1 MKNNNA
7 IIFLLAAVVIGV
19 VIFGIKGKGG
29 QGSSVVPGVSD
40 YDKIETV
47 RQAVEQVA
55 GTAAIKT
62 VGTDQGQWYIFD
74 LRLIY
79 QKDGDFYSK
88 LAEKLGEGFDSQ
100 LSNGDY
106 LFVGVF
112 PLRGSYR
119 IYAGDPANE
128 NNMLYPEWKYT
139 RLEKK

>member
-7 IIFLLAAVVIGV
+7 IVLLLAAAVIVV
-19 VIFGIKGKGG
+19 VIFAMRGKGG
-29 QGSSVVPGVSD
+29 NETNGVTSVSD

-47 RQAVEQVA
+47 RQAVEQLA
-55 GTAAIKT
+55 GTAAVKS

-79 QKDGDFYSK
+79 QKDGEFYSK
-88 LAEKLGEGFDSQ
+88 LAEKLGEDFDSK

-128 NNMLYPEWKYT
+128 NNMLYPEWKYSK
-139 RLEKK
+139 LEKK